1 MEKLEKMEMEK
12 LLDIL
17 KFSNNFFQTKMK
29 SFFMFLLYYFNLIN
43 QNKVFKFL
51 LYFLKI
57 EINRYDYNY
66 TLI

>member
-1 MEKLEKMEMEK
+1 
-12 LLDIL
+12 
-17 KFSNNFFQTKMK
+17 
-29 SFFMFLLYYFNLIN
+29 MFLLYYFNLIN